1 MKTKM
6 FMMAMLLFVS
16 QLNGQVRDSAVVA
29 DVIIQVDGTVLH
41 GKIIEV
47 NTEQVKY
54 RDISINDG
62 PILVLPRELIYMI
75 SYSNNTTQLITPQFG
90 KKKIDQKAF
99 DENKVESSFET
110 DNPDNNLRYYLGHG
124 TLKFGFG
131 FSPVNTSVKGVE
143 GYNKS
148 QNFPSMEASYQFIL
162 KRYLILGVNL
172 GYAGYNFDY
181 SEISEYDQMEIS
193 QEITE
198 TFINYGI
205 FARYDIMHEFFRPY
219 LLAGLDVNYTIVNT
233 NGMIYFKEEAK
244 KVATSSSAKGFKTYF
259 VFRGGFDFHIGK
271 SFGLFTDVGSGASLV
286 RVGMMFMLN

>member
-1 MKTKM
+1 MVL
-6 FMMAMLLFVS
+6 FLFVS
-16 QLNGQVRDSAVVA
+16 QLNAQVRDSAVVA

-41 GKIIEV
+41 GKVIEV

-54 RDISINDG
+54 RDISIKDG

-75 SYSNNTTQLITPQFG
+75 SYSNNSTQLITPQFG
-90 KKKIDQKAF
+90 KKKIEQKAF
-99 DENKVESSFET
+99 DENKIETSSTTESTE
-110 DNPDNNLRYYLGHG
+110 NNLRYNLGHG

-143 GYNKS
+143 GFNKS

-162 KRYLILGVNL
+162 KRYLILGANL
-172 GYAGYNFDY
+172 GYAGYNYNY
-181 SEISEYDQMEIS
+181 SEVSEYDQMEIS
-193 QEITE
+193 RKIEE

-219 LLAGLDVNYTIVNT
+219 ILAGLDVNYTIVNT
-233 NGMIYFKEEAK
+233 DGMIYFMEEAK
-244 KVATSSSAKGFKTYF
+244 KIATYSSAKGFKTYF

-271 SFGLFTDVGSGASLV
+271 SFGLFTDVGTGASLV
-286 RVGMMFMLN
+286 RVGVMFMLN